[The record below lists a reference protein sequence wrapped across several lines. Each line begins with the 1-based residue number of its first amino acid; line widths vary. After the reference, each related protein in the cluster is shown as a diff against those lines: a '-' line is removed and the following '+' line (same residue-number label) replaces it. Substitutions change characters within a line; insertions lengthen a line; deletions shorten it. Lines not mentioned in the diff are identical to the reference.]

1 MKVVALLSGGID
13 SPVAVY
19 RMLKQ
24 GCEVILV
31 HFHSQTST
39 AVGSQNKVISISKQ
53 LKNFGKVKLYMVP
66 FKDIQLELIKNI
78 PAKVRTLIYRRM
90 MLRIAERILEK
101 ENADFLVTG
110 DNLGQVA
117 SQTLENINSV
127 HCAVSHKIL
136 TPVLGDNK
144 LEIIRVSKD
153 IETYELSI
161 LPYEDC
167 CSFLVSPHPEL
178 YSIPEA
184 LDRVESNI
192 DVGALV
198 KKGFESAKS
207 VDLD

>member
-24 GCEVILV
+24 GCDVVCV
-31 HFHSQTST
+31 HFHSQTSVS
-39 AVGSQNKVISISKQ
+39 AGSQNKVVSLARH
-53 LKNFGKVKLYMVP
+53 LKNYGSVKLYMVP

-90 MLRIAERILEK
+90 MFRIAEKILEK
-101 ENADFLVTG
+101 ENADALVTG

-117 SQTLENINSV
+117 SQTLENISSV
-127 HCAVSHKIL
+127 HRAVSHRIL

-144 LEIIRVSKD
+144 LEIIRVAKE
-153 IETYELSI
+153 IETYESSI

-178 YSIPEA
+178 YSWPEL
-184 LDRVESNI
+184 LDNAEKNI
-192 DVGALV
+192 DVEALV
-198 KKGFESAKS
+198 KKGFENAKL